1 MSATAATQPASGKLA
16 LYANVGPELT
26 HYDVDVDAL
35 TLTRRGTV
43 TCPANVQYVWPH
55 ASRRFLYAATSDSAS
70 GMGPAGTRHHVTGF
84 RIDPASGALSQ
95 HGQSIPL
102 PHRPIHMAT
111 DRDSGHVL
119 VAFNNP
125 PSLRVYRINPDGTP
139 GAEVPQSPDLDPGI
153 FPHQVLA
160 SPDNKQV
167 ILVSRGHDAAN
178 GKPEEPGALE
188 VFDFSG
194 GVLSNQRII
203 APDGGFGFGPRHMD
217 FHPTRPWLYVSL
229 ERQNQLALFD
239 YGGGTLAAAP
249 RARVGTLAEP
259 DKHRSHQ
266 LVGTVHV
273 HPNGRTVYVA
283 NRASDTASIDGMRIF
298 RGGENALAV
307 CDIDPVTGV
316 PTVVQHVD
324 THGIHPRTFHIDPS
338 GRMLVVAHIMGLKV
352 RDGLTIRDVP
362 MRLSVFR
369 IGDDGRLEFAR
380 AYDVPT
386 DGATMWWMGMVAL

>member
-26 HYDVDVDAL
+26 HYDVDVGAL
-35 TLTRRGTV
+35 TLTRRATV
-43 TCPANVQYVWPH
+43 SCPANVQYVWPH

-84 RIDPASGALSQ
+84 RIDPDSGALSQ
-95 HGQSIPL
+95 HGQSVPL

-194 GVLSNQRII
+194 GVLSNEHII

-239 YGGGTLAAAP
+239 YDGATLAATP

-259 DKHRSHQ
+259 DNRRSHQ

-283 NRASDTASIDGMRIF
+283 NRASDTANIDGMRIF

-369 IGDDGRLEFAR
+369 IGDDGCLEFAR